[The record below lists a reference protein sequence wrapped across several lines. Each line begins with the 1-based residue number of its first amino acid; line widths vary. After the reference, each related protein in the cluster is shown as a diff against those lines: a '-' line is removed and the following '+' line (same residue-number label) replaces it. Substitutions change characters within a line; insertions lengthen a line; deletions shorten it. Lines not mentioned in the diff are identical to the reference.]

1 MKILIGVKPQVIEV
15 YLPQL
20 FPTMTRM
27 DLLTI
32 EQWYIQEHDVVQPG
46 DLLVSIEGP
55 PGFFDIP
62 TPPTMA
68 TPCRVIRIVTRQG
81 ESVHLNDL
89 LLILQPEEQTA
100 EQ

>member
-32 EQWYIQEHDVVQPG
+32 EQWYVQEHDVVQPS

-62 TPPTMA
+62 TPPSVT
-68 TPCRVIRIVTRQG
+68 TPCRVTRIAKQHGASIRQG
-81 ESVHLNDL
+81 DF
-89 LLILQPEEQTA
+89 LIALEPERQTA
-100 EQ
+100 EH